1 MDELA
6 QHELFEATAGLGN
19 WHEVGGKAQYLA
31 NREECLSCLR
41 DLQIALQHDGLDTGC
56 VCRLKLGDW
65 KVLSNHMVPLFTSYR
80 EDVDISS
87 SALKLMVMLT
97 TWVSGISG
105 SEKFQHLHHLQDYKE
120 AFAKKDVFIILMG
133 LLVETM
139 EEDDEAEA
147 RPNRQEVFKS
157 VLTLLCNLVSVP
169 DPSPGDAGFTPLRRN
184 LQMTYIRHFH
194 DEGVLD
200 FFLLFAEGV
209 AAEKGGNE
217 EQQAWYL
224 ADIIYHICTHVDPVD
239 LMQNRKEKNKR
250 SLADL
255 LERDHADSKL
265 HAPQSSRHS
274 RFGTAM
280 QRATADG
287 RISISA
293 SVVETKSISKGSL
306 LQRKEYRNADSDKKY
321 NVFHDPFF
329 VDLEEGAVRDHNQ
342 LNPHVKGS
350 LQDGKN
356 HPDAVIEGLRKFFEE
371 FIQTSFSTLVSIMR
385 GSCSPKA
392 DGTMV
397 GTQFN
402 KAHLMN
408 FVSWFLEF
416 HRHHYGS
423 EVAKAKKSKEQL
435 PVVDIASIQGA
446 IDLDMIQ
453 FTTAR
458 LREYGKQAN
467 IHASQLVV
475 SLRCLS
481 QQIKT
486 IGVVTESSDSD
497 TRDCG
502 DILVQN
508 IIKDDVMSNLSWIMK
523 NFSTSSH
530 DPRVLSYT
538 VEVFHTMLRLMTKV
552 SERRG
557 RDIEFQVDRVR
568 GRGTVR
574 AATNSEKEIAGLA
587 DARVVENLF
596 HLLEKY
602 RRHTAQLHSM
612 LVKLI
617 YQVIRAQP
625 TNIVIFFELSYF
637 MRIFRM
643 MQDPQLSGSKN
654 NKRYEELVSLL
665 RFILRQFF
673 KCAEVNGCVFAE
685 LLFRKVQDN
694 PKEALLESHASE
706 FAAILDNY
714 EDESYKRILDR
725 MGAGETLGAMRLKQR
740 AILKGQLPWM
750 EEEDKVLRER
760 YPMYADHPL
769 CAELLAAELPEES
782 KRTAL
787 QVRRRLVELELVV
800 ARGAGRSG
808 EATAGEEDEDE
819 RPAKKPKASDVNL
832 EENTSAAGAASPQG
846 AATQDAAEMLEE
858 DLERLL
864 DAAYDS
870 LPTNNAAPSEPHPNT
885 HGATGMPTNNAAT
898 SEPHPNTHGATG
910 ITESMDLEAELEAL
924 LEEDNV
930 GATKSV
936 PSQSSSELPGA
947 SRSSPTGPVP
957 QPRGHGAAS
966 QPRLSQHGPTQAGSD
981 SLEMELERLMDEGPS
996 AVSASQRAPASSSH
1010 IGTSAASQPCQS
1022 QANASQQIPDSLEL
1036 DLERMMDETLQTA
1049 SRPTAGSEPAS
1060 QLQPPPSGPDSLEA
1074 DLERLMDESQP

>member
-1 MDELA
+1 MDELY

-41 DLQIALQHDGLDTGC
+41 DLEMALQNDSLETGC

-65 KVLSNHMVPLFTSYR
+65 KVLSNHLVPLFTSYR
-80 EDVDISS
+80 EDTDISA

-97 TWVSGISG
+97 TWVSGLAG

-139 EEDDEAEA
+139 EEDDEAA
-147 RPNRQEVFKS
+147 VRPNRQEVFKA

-169 DPSPGDAGFTPLRRN
+169 DPDPGDAGFTPLRRN

-209 AAEKGGNE
+209 AAEKGAD

-224 ADIIYHICTHVDPVD
+224 ADIIYHICTHVNPED
-239 LMQNRKEKNKR
+239 LMQGGRKEKNKR
-250 SLADL
+250 ELAEL
-255 LERDHADSKL
+255 LDREKADNKL
-265 HAPQSSRHS
+265 RAPLSSRHS
-274 RFGTAM
+274 RFGTAI

-287 RISISA
+287 GISISA
-293 SVVETKSISKGSL
+293 SVVETKSISKGSV
-306 LQRKEYRNADSDKKY
+306 LQRKEYRNLASERKY
-321 NVFHDPFF
+321 NMFHDPFF
-329 VDLEEGAVRDHNQ
+329 VDLEEGSVRDHNQ

-350 LQDGKN
+350 LQDGKS
-356 HPDAVIEGLRKFFEE
+356 HPDAVIVGLRKFFEE

-385 GSCSPKA
+385 SSCSPKP
-392 DGTMV
+392 DGEVV

-402 KAHLMN
+402 RAHLMN

-416 HRHHYGS
+416 HRHHYAS
-423 EVAKAKKSKEQL
+423 DVAKAKKAKDEL

-458 LREYGKQAN
+458 LREYGKGSG
-467 IHASQLVV
+467 IHASPLVV
-475 SLRCLS
+475 TLRCLS
-481 QQIKT
+481 QQVKT

-502 DILVQN
+502 DILIQN
-508 IIKDDVMSNLSWIMK
+508 IVKDDAMANLSWIMK

-538 VEVFHTMLRLMTKV
+538 VEVFHTMLRLMNKV

-557 RDIEFQVDRVR
+557 RQIEFQVDRPR

-574 AATNSEKEIAGLA
+574 GATNSEKEIAGLA

-602 RRHTAQLHSM
+602 RRHSAQLHSM
-612 LVKLI
+612 LVKLV

-637 MRIFRM
+637 MRIFRL
-643 MQDPQLSGSKN
+643 MQDPQLTGSKN
-654 NKRYEELVSLL
+654 HKKYEELVSLL
-665 RFILRQFF
+665 RYILRQFF
-673 KCAEVNGCVFAE
+673 KCAEVNGCIFAE
-685 LLFRKVQDN
+685 LLFRKVQEN

-725 MGAGETLGAMRLKQR
+725 MGAGESLSAMRLKQR
-740 AILKGQLPWM
+740 AILKGQLPWS
-750 EEEDKVLRER
+750 EQEDRVLKEK
-760 YPMYADHPL
+760 YSMYADHPL

-787 QVRRRLVELELVV
+787 QVRRRLVELELTV
-800 ARGAGRSG
+800 ARGAGRS
-808 EATAGEEDEDE
+808 TGEEGKDEE
-819 RPAKKPKASDVNL
+819 KPAKKARVSNVNL
-832 EENTSAAGAASPQG
+832 EPTQGDTGAASPG
-846 AATQDAAEMLEE
+846 TPD
-858 DLERLL
+858 R
-864 DAAYDS
+864 
-870 LPTNNAAPSEPHPNT
+870 
-885 HGATGMPTNNAAT
+885 
-898 SEPHPNTHGATG
+898 
-910 ITESMDLEAELEAL
+910 
-924 LEEDNV
+924 
-930 GATKSV
+930 KSV
-936 PSQSSSELPGA
+936 
-947 SRSSPTGPVP
+947 V
-957 QPRGHGAAS
+957 
-966 QPRLSQHGPTQAGSD
+966 
-981 SLEMELERLMDEGPS
+981 
-996 AVSASQRAPASSSH
+996 
-1010 IGTSAASQPCQS
+1010 
-1022 QANASQQIPDSLEL
+1022 
-1036 DLERMMDETLQTA
+1036 
-1049 SRPTAGSEPAS
+1049 
-1060 QLQPPPSGPDSLEA
+1060 
-1074 DLERLMDESQP
+1074 